1 MEISQDL
8 NFQPLVFIRF
18 NPDEYYD
25 DNQTKISSCFITNK
39 KGLLSID
46 DDSNWSH
53 RLEKLEE
60 NIKYWLK
67 NRTTKTI
74 ELVELFYD

>member
-1 MEISQDL
+1 MTS
-8 NFQPLVFIRF
+8 FQQI
-18 NPDEYYD
+18 
-25 DNQTKISSCFITNK
+25 
-39 KGLLSID
+39 LSID
-46 DDSNWSH
+46 YDSNWNH

-67 NRTTKTI
+67 NTTTKTI